1 MLSGRTPQAAADAA
15 NIHACAALLGDRGV
29 IVLGPSGTGKTT
41 LALALVTR
49 VRASGRFAALV
60 ADDRLIVRAVS
71 GRLLGE
77 VPQAIA
83 GLAEIYGIGPRGVA
97 FERRFV
103 ADLAVR
109 LVPSGETERLA
120 PPGTAEI
127 AGVRLPEIAVS
138 ERNTA
143 AAIPL
148 VLCLLGMPI

>member
-1 MLSGRTPQAAADAA
+1 MLSGQTPPAGA
-15 NIHACAALLGDRGV
+15 NIHASAVLLGDRGV
-29 IVLGPSGTGKTT
+29 IVLGSSGTGKST
-41 LALALVTR
+41 LALALVAR

-60 ADDRLIVRAVS
+60 ADDRLIVRAVC

-77 VPQAIA
+77 VPQAIE
-83 GLAEIYGIGPRGVA
+83 GLVEIYGIGPRRVA

-127 AGVRLPEIAVS
+127 AGARLPEIAVS

-143 AAIPL
+143 AAVPP
-148 VLCLLGMPI
+148 VLSLLGIPI

>member
-1 MLSGRTPQAAADAA
+1 MLSGQTPPAGA
-15 NIHACAALLGDRGV
+15 NIHASAVLLGDRGV
-29 IVLGPSGTGKTT
+29 IVLGSSGTGKST
-41 LALALVTR
+41 LALALVAR

-60 ADDRLIVRAVS
+60 ADDRLIVRAVC

-77 VPQAIA
+77 VPQAIE
-83 GLAEIYGIGPRGVA
+83 GLAEIYGIGPRRVA

-127 AGVRLPEIAVS
+127 AGARLPEIAVS

-143 AAIPL
+143 AAVPP
-148 VLCLLGMPI
+148 VLSLLGIPI